1 MSKLGWFAAGL
12 GLGALAVVQLRDNP
26 KAQLALDE
34 AIAAAKDFSQAVAA
48 GYQEREAELSK
59 PVVKAA
65 ARPAANK
72 PVAKKPAPKTVVKPA
87 ATGGSTPS
95 AEILRLSKLTCMP
108 LRISG
113 IGMER

>member
-48 GYQEREAELSK
+48 GYQEREAELTK
-59 PVVKAA
+59 PVAKAA
-65 ARPAANK
+65 AR
-72 PVAKKPAPKTVVKPA
+72 PVAKKPAPKPAAKPA
-87 ATGGSTPS
+87 AKRAP
-95 AEILRLSKLTCMP
+95 AKK
-108 LRISG
+108 
-113 IGMER
+113 

>member
-48 GYQEREAELSK
+48 GYQEREAELTK

-65 ARPAANK
+65 ARPAAKK
-72 PVAKKPAPKTVVKPA
+72 PVAKKPAPKTAAKTAAKPA
-87 ATGGSTPS
+87 AKPAAKRTP
-95 AEILRLSKLTCMP
+95 AKK
-108 LRISG
+108 
-113 IGMER
+113 

>member
-48 GYQEREAELSK
+48 GYQEREAELTK
-59 PVVKAA
+59 PAANPA
-65 ARPAANK
+65 ARPAAK
-72 PVAKKPAPKTVVKPA
+72 RPAAKAAAKKPAPAKKPA
-87 ATGGSTPS
+87 AAKP
-95 AEILRLSKLTCMP
+95 AAAKP
-108 LRISG
+108 APAKKYKQ
-113 IGMER
+113 

>member
-65 ARPAANK
+65 ARPAAKK

-87 ATGGSTPS
+87 AKPAAKRTP
-95 AEILRLSKLTCMP
+95 AKK
-108 LRISG
+108 
-113 IGMER
+113 

>member
-48 GYQEREAELSK
+48 GYQEREAELTK
-59 PVVKAA
+59 PVAKEA
-65 ARPAANK
+65 ARPVAKK
-72 PVAKKPAPKTVVKPA
+72 PVAKKPAPKPAAKTAAKPA
-87 ATGGSTPS
+87 AKPAAKRTP
-95 AEILRLSKLTCMP
+95 AKK
-108 LRISG
+108 
-113 IGMER
+113 